1 MVGDV
6 LKRAEDILVEQYR
19 LMQQLPREARKRIR
33 DRAQHKLRKEQFY
46 KINGEL
52 PVYYKPL
59 LQFVA
64 EYLHERG
71 VIDANTVHALVSFA
85 TSFIVAKTLQEIK
98 EQTGADIEIPPP
110 YRTPFNTHINIQ
122 KPPKTARD
130 ASRSLPH
137 DHETQEHS
145 QDNRRRLQSI
155 SRKASQDNAQP

>member
-6 LKRAEDILVEQYR
+6 LKRAEDVLVEQYR
-19 LMQQLPREARKRIR
+19 LMSNLPKEARKRIR
-33 DRAQHKLRKEQFY
+33 DRAKHKLRREQFI

-52 PVYYKPL
+52 PTYYKPL

-64 EYLHERG
+64 DYLHERG
-71 VIDANTVHALVSFA
+71 VIDSNTVHALVSFA
-85 TSFIVAKTLQEIK
+85 TSFVVAKTLQEIK

-122 KPPKTARD
+122 KQPKIARD
-130 ASRSLPH
+130 AGRSLSPH
-137 DHETQEHS
+137 DPTQAHS
-145 QDNRRRLQSI
+145 QDNRRRLQSF